1 MELGE
6 QGGRRGREREREGE
20 REKIPKNGK
29 KGFGAKP
36 PLEPQATGQEV
47 IVGIKGD
54 LGRLKD
60 GGSSGAKMGAIWR
73 CSPGGEIVGNSLS
86 NAVFWLLLI

>member
-20 REKIPKNGK
+20 TQKNGK

-60 GGSSGAKMGAIWR
+60 GGSYGAKMGAIWR
-73 CSPGGEIVGNSLS
+73 CSLGG
-86 NAVFWLLLI
+86 